1 MACGSLD
8 LQILLNH
15 ILFLFVLR
23 LDSEEKHVPASD
35 FSLALAF
42 GMILIVLSMVVSAVL
57 FQLGTQ
63 RKLMDLFWAWREKHF
78 LPINLV

>member
-1 MACGSLD
+1 LACDRLD
-8 LQILLNH
+8 SQILLNH

-42 GMILIVLSMVVSAVL
+42 GMILIVLSMVVSAVY
-57 FQLGTQ
+57 FS
-63 RKLMDLFWAWREKHF
+63 WALKES
-78 LPINLV
+78 